1 MTGSSSWIVKERRL
15 AIYIRDSFTCQYCG
29 KDLRNA
35 TARQM
40 GLDHL
45 EDLVIG
51 GGHKGA
57 NNKSHNL
64 VTACASCNSARGAKV
79 WTNYATGG
87 AIDRISVSR
96 NLPVNIK
103 LAKSLLATGQKW
115 SDR

>member
-45 EDLVIG
+45 EDLVVG

-57 NNKSHNL
+57 NNKSSNL
-64 VTACASCNSARGAKV
+64 ITACARCNSARGAKV
-79 WTNYATGG
+79 YTDYATGG
-87 AIDRISVSR
+87 ALDRIEVSR
-96 NLPVNIK
+96 HLPVNLV
-103 LAKSLLATGQKW
+103 LAKQLMAAGQKW